1 MKFFASQQTASFYEE
16 TPGVVMPD
24 DATEISKE
32 LRDALLAEEA
42 QGGIIVF
49 SDDGIPVA
57 IDPPPLTGDELIKRQ
72 IVVLE
77 SQQTPRRIREA
88 ALGIDNG
95 WLAGIE
101 AQIVVLRAQLGGE

>member
-1 MKFFASQQTASFYEE
+1 MWLYSPSTRGFYGPGREDAPSDAEQITDQRKDELFADERQNKEIA
-16 TPGVVMPD
+16 PGPD
-24 DATEISKE
+24 GT
-32 LRDALLAEEA
+32 
-42 QGGIIVF
+42 
-49 SDDGIPVA
+49 PVA

-101 AQIVVLRAQLGGE
+101 AQIVVLRAQLEAL

>member
-1 MKFFASQQTASFYEE
+1 MWCYSPSTRGFYKQGREDIPSDAE
-16 TPGVVMPD
+16 QITDQFRDDMLAAERQGKEIAPGPD
-24 DATEISKE
+24 GS
-32 LRDALLAEEA
+32 
-42 QGGIIVF
+42 
-49 SDDGIPVA
+49 PVA

-101 AQIVVLRAQLGGE
+101 AQIEALRAQLGAL

>member
-1 MKFFASQQTASFYEE
+1 MWLYSPSTRGFYRPGRED
-16 TPGVVMPD
+16 TPSDAKQITDQRRDELIVAERQGKEIAPD
-24 DATEISKE
+24 
-32 LRDALLAEEA
+32 L
-42 QGGIIVF
+42 
-49 SDDGIPVA
+49 DGAPVA

-77 SQQTPRRIREA
+77 YQQTPRRIREA

-101 AQIVVLRAQLGGE
+101 AQIQALRAQLGGG